1 MSEARLRFLH
11 RSYSRTGRWGW
22 RAARRIR
29 SFGWGMALTATIA
42 AVLGTNVEESAVYMI
57 FCFAVSSL
65 ALAFIWIFLRK
76 AKVSAT
82 RSLPEF
88 GSVGQELH
96 YAVEVKNE
104 HSKPLSAML
113 FEEWPPDPTPD
124 YDTFANT
131 PEPGEEKRNIV
142 DRTMLF
148 YRWTWLQERERGF
161 TLLEAKQSPRQLS
174 PGETGRALFHLTPQH
189 RGILHLAEL
198 RVLLPDPF
206 GLFQRCQLVTAP
218 KDHVIVL
225 PKRYPLEHF
234 SLPGDAHLH
243 MGGEAASNSI
253 GQTGDFLHL
262 RDYQSGDAM
271 RAVDWKSWARTGI
284 PVVREYED
292 NFFPHYGVILDTSG
306 PPGQRFEEAVSV
318 ASSFVASMDTQECLL
333 DLIFIGQKSYR
344 ITAGQGVARRSK
356 LLEILATVQAR
367 TQTDFEALH
376 ALIARES
383 KHLTALLLI
392 FPDWSVERRV
402 FLTRLR
408 QQGLEVTVFLIA
420 DSSTQQIFHDNP
432 IPGVHLLH
440 LDTVA
445 RDLAVAAAY
454 LQV

>member
-22 RAARRIR
+22 RIARRIR
-29 SFGWGMALTATIA
+29 SFGWGVALLSTIA
-42 AVLGTNVEESAVYMI
+42 AVLGTNVEESAIYMI
-57 FCFAVSSL
+57 FCFAVCSL
-65 ALAFIWIFLRK
+65 ATGFLWVFCRQ
-76 AKVSAT
+76 AKVSGT

-88 GSVGQELH
+88 GSVGQELQ
-96 YAVEVKNE
+96 YTVEVRND
-104 HSKPLSAML
+104 HTQPLSAML

-124 YDTFANT
+124 YETFAFT

-161 TLLEAKQSPRQLS
+161 NLLEAKQSPRQLP
-174 PGETGRALFHLTPQH
+174 PGESGRALFHLTPQH

-206 GLFQRCQLVTAP
+206 GLFQRCQRVSAP
-218 KDHVIVL
+218 KDQIIIL
-225 PKRYPLEHF
+225 PKRYPISEF
-234 SLPGDAHLH
+234 SLPGNAHLH

-271 RAVDWKSWARTGI
+271 RSVDWKSWARTGV

-306 PPGQRFEEAVSV
+306 PPGQRFEEAVSI

-367 TQTDFEALH
+367 TQTDFDALQ
-376 ALIARES
+376 ALVSRES
-383 KHLTALLLI
+383 EHLTALLLI
-392 FPDWSVERRV
+392 FPDWNEERRA
-402 FLTRLR
+402 FLNQLR
-408 QQGLEVTVFLIA
+408 SQGLQVTAFIIA
-420 DSSTQQIFHDNP
+420 DSATEQTFLESP
-432 IPGVHLLH
+432 LPGIHLLK

-445 RDLAVAAAY
+445 RDLAIAAAQ
-454 LQV
+454 LQG